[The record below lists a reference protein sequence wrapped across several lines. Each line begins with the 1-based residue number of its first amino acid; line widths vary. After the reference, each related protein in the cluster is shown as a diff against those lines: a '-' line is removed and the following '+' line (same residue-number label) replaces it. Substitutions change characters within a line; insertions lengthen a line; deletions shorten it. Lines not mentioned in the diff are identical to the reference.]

1 MKFNRPGVKTLE
13 REIIIRFLTPS
24 MLKFFTGS
32 YKEKKAMKKIFPAC
46 FLTPSMLKFFTD
58 SYKEET
64 AMKKIF
70 LVSILFLIPVYGFCV
85 YWGNDIPLAY
95 LPSTNPTTP
104 SNPGD
109 DPDTKSLSPTATMD
123 ELTIRGAAYFLKSSS
138 GFTLFLQAY
147 EQNSGDIVGLK
158 PLLTEAAA
166 NLEKS
171 TAIYSTLK
179 EIASGTPY
187 NPAVLYRLSAFDY
200 ESFRKEKGLYPDVF
214 KKVSA
219 LLKSGNIT
227 GTFDVIHTRGTLLLN
242 RMDAV
247 MKELNSGLIPD
258 VWDLWQI
265 SQDYTYLTLFGQYE
279 SMVFR
284 AALD

>member
-1 MKFNRPGVKTLE
+1 
-13 REIIIRFLTPS
+13 
-24 MLKFFTGS
+24 
-32 YKEKKAMKKIFPAC
+32 MKK
-46 FLTPSMLKFFTD
+46 
-58 SYKEET
+58 T
-64 AMKKIF
+64 ALIT
-70 LVSILFLIPVYGFCV
+70 ILFLIPVYGFCIS
-85 YWGNDIPLAY
+85 WGNYFPFSY
-95 LPSTNPTTP
+95 TTPTNPTTP
-104 SNPGD
+104 SNPD
-109 DPDTKSLSPTATMD
+109 ENPDTKSLSPTATMD
-123 ELTIRGAAYFLKSSS
+123 ELTIRGAAYFLKSNS

-227 GTFDVIHTRGTLLLN
+227 GTFDVIRTRGILLLN

-258 VWDLWQI
+258 VWVLWQI

-279 SMVFR
+279 SMVFKD
-284 AALD
+284 ALNL